1 MLDSCCSNRAFWFNK
16 KDPRAIYVD
25 KRKETIVLT
34 DRVMEISPDIQADFT
49 NLPFPDNTFTI
60 VVFDPPHVI
69 REEARGYI
77 TKRYGVLNGDWRTML
92 KDGFSECFR
101 VLKPNGTLIFKWS
114 DSNVPVA
121 EILALTPEKP
131 LFGHKSGKLSL
142 THWIAFLKS

>member
-1 MLDSCCSNRAFWFNK
+1 MLTS
-16 KDPRAIYVD
+16 V
-25 KRKETIVLT
+25 KRQLFLR